1 MHQSWIFGSMLAA
14 GFALFATAARI
25 EADRFAFTEPSVM
38 PEPPLR
44 ATVSSLKVEPTVAEA
59 DDYVVELPQV
69 EIIGR
74 RVRPQPRTAQ
84 HTEPQLA
91 TEPCSR
97 WEDIGPQRVD
107 DGMAI
112 GAHRVRS
119 LCLGPLT
126 SLK

>member
-25 EADRFAFTEPSVM
+25 EADRFAFTNPTVM

-44 ATVSSLKVEPTVAEA
+44 ATVSSLKVEPAAVEQ
-59 DDYVVELPQV
+59 DDFVVELPQV
-69 EIIGR
+69 EIIGKR
-74 RVRPQPRTAQ
+74 ARAQARVAQPS
-84 HTEPQLA
+84 EPQLA

-97 WEDIGPQRVD
+97 WEEIGPQRVD

-112 GAHRVRS
+112 GTHRVRS